1 MYFFEATTLPPTLLM
16 AALTSSSDATT
27 ERNLAELCR
36 VRGEVSNVVELL
48 GLWEEWKLRVRAMGK
63 RGPWPE
69 HEREFDTHMV
79 PLLDTVMSA
88 PRFMAVEVANGGMW
102 FVATAHEPLSMQ
114 VKACCEGFEVRGLAG
129 MCHVEVHYYEPRSYH
144 AHVLMNN
151 ENEAEQGG
159 WRANVCAYAAQAHY
173 EVTELPRALQM
184 DYDCA
189 IPATKKA
196 YILTKWS
203 EQSESFTGKFA
214 DTRQMPG
221 GWMDPARFEQARIQ
235 AERVRAEARE
245 AQRQSGDSLTAAVAN
260 AMSVSLAVATP
271 APRAVATPA
280 PSAVATPSAQEV
292 VAVVCLPFM
301 CKQMFALTS
310 DHTCVVCQEETTE
323 STHRALSCGHFLCS
337 ECLDRVLAQTP
348 KKRTCPLCRAKIS
361 KN

>member
-1 MYFFEATTLPPTLLM
+1 MRLRIFTRVCTAQISSVFFEATTLPPTLLM

-36 VRGEVSNVVELL
+36 LRGDVSCVQDVL

-88 PRFMAVEVANGGMW
+88 PRFITVEVANGGMW

-151 ENEAEQGG
+151 DNEAEQGG

-173 EVTELPRALQM
+173 EVVELPRALQM

-189 IPATKKA
+189 IPADKKA
-196 YILTKWS
+196 YILTKWL
-203 EQSESFTGKFA
+203 EQPESFTGKFA

-235 AERVRAEARE
+235 AARVRAEARE
-245 AQRQSGDSLTAAVAN
+245 AQGQRDTSPSTGTRQFGESVSAAVAN
-260 AMSVSLAVATP
+260 AMSV
-271 APRAVATPA
+271 PRAVATPA
-280 PSAVATPSAQEV
+280 PSAVATPSTQEV
-292 VAVVCLPFM
+292 VAVVWSRRRSGSS
-301 CKQMFALTS
+301 FAAVSQWERRPKPPSRIIPRRPMLLLTTS
-310 DHTCVVCQEETTE
+310 F
-323 STHRALSCGHFLCS
+323 LHFF
-337 ECLDRVLAQTP
+337 R
-348 KKRTCPLCRAKIS
+348 
-361 KN
+361 